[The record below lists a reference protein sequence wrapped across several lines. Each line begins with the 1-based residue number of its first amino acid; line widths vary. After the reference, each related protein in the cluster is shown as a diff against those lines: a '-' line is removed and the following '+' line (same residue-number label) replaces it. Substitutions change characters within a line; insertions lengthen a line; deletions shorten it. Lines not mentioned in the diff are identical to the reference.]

1 MSKITKLSITGP
13 DEEPIPNLFFQQ
25 EVKAMTLAVLLPG
38 LNYTCDMPLLYYST
52 RLLEQRGVDV
62 LQLHADYTTRD
73 FQAASPLERLQ
84 RLSADAQAIVEKGL
98 AHQSYTRLVLV
109 GKSIG
114 TLTLASLIAT
124 PPAAKAITIWLTPL
138 LGQPWL
144 VGAAMKTHSPAL
156 FVAGTADSTFD
167 AAALRRIQDSSASEA
182 ILVEGANH
190 SLEIPGHPLQSI
202 QKMGEIMHGLAGF
215 LDRSLS

>member
-1 MSKITKLSITGP
+1 MTRITKLLITGP
-13 DEEPIPNLFFQQ
+13 GDAPIPNLFFQQ
-25 EVKAMTLAVLLPG
+25 EVKATTLAVLLPG

-52 RLLEQRGVDV
+52 RLLEQHGADV
-62 LQLHADYTTRD
+62 LQLHADYTTGD

-84 RLSADAQAIVEKGL
+84 RLSGDAQALLEDGL
-98 AHQSYTRLVLV
+98 DRQSYTRLVLV

-114 TLTLASLIAT
+114 TLALASLMASPTAT
-124 PPAAKAITIWLTPL
+124 NAVTIWLTPL

-144 VGAAMKTHSPAL
+144 VEAAMKTNSPAL

-167 AAALRRIQDSSASEA
+167 AATLKRIQEGCGAEA

-190 SLEIPGHPLQSI
+190 SLEIPGDPLRSI
-202 QKMGEIMHGLAGF
+202 QKMGEIMQGLAGF
-215 LDRSLS
+215 LDRNLP